1 MKFEFLSILALGT
14 VAMVSCTDD
23 SDYNNVNTAP
33 GVTVEMK
40 EASIRLA
47 EDQASSSA
55 YSYIDVVVNGETNGP
70 VKVSIDLSPVGTDGA
85 VADVNYIMT
94 STSIIIPAGETVGR
108 FQYYPK
114 GDNEINEDRTF
125 EAKISKVEGASV
137 GAHAT
142 TEVTLVDNERLIPV
156 YYPGIQGV
164 WNLSVNGEPGSC
176 TVVGAEEGEDGY
188 GKELVL
194 VDFPEAGLVTPAT
207 FSVDAVNQTISLSVS
222 SGETVG
228 KMTHP
233 SYGAGVFLTY
243 FLDDGYLVDGEVEF
257 QFTFD
262 LNSGKMIPSSA
273 GTFAVLFS
281 CSAGY
286 LLYGEYSTILFSR

>member
-1 MKFEFLSILALGT
+1 MKFKFLSILALGT

-55 YSYIDVVVNGETNGP
+55 YEYIDVIVNGEANGP
-70 VKVSIDLSPVGTDGA
+70 IRVSIDLSPVGTDGA

-94 STSIIIPAGETVGR
+94 STSIIIPAGETTGR

-137 GAHAT
+137 GALAT

-156 YYPGIQGV
+156 YYPGIQGA
-164 WNLSVNGEPGSC
+164 WNFNADGRAGQC
-176 TVVGAEEGEDGY
+176 TIVGFEEGEDGF
-188 GKELVL
+188 GEHLSL
-194 VDFPEAGLVTPAT
+194 VDFPSAGLTTPAS
-207 FSVDAVNQTISLSVS
+207 FGVDAVKQTISLYVESDEVVGFLNDPEL
-222 SGETVG
+222 GECIL
-228 KMTHP
+228 
-233 SYGAGVFLTY
+233 LTL
-243 FLDDGYLVDGEVEF
+243 FLDGGYLMDGFVEF
-257 QFTFD
+257 QFSFD
-262 LNSGKMIPSSA
+262 MKSGKMIPSSS
-273 GTFAVLFS
+273 GTFAILKL
-281 CSAGY
+281 CSDGY
-286 LLYGEYSTILFSR
+286 YLSSQYNSITFSR